1 MKSKFAGVAV
11 VGLALVLGSV
21 PFPLGLGVAVD
32 AAEQE
37 AMADNPFLTESS
49 LPYRLPP
56 FDRIDESHYQ
66 PAFEQ
71 GMAEQIA
78 EVEAIAALA
87 EPPSFDNTIVSLE
100 RSGRLL
106 DRVATTFFA
115 LSSAHTSDALDEIR
129 SEVAPQ
135 LAAHNDRILLNGD
148 LFARVETLHAQR
160 AALGLD
166 AESIRL
172 VEKYHDDFVRA
183 GARLGDGQKERMQA
197 INADLASLETRFM
210 RNVLDEVNASAVAVE
225 SRDALAGLS
234 DNQVAAAA
242 EAAAARDLDG
252 QYVIPL
258 LNTSGQPAL
267 AALDDR
273 ELRERIMRTSL
284 ARGGQGGEYDNR
296 EVITT
301 MARLRAER
309 AAMLGYPN
317 HAAYILEAQTA
328 QTVGAVNERLAS
340 LAPPAVANARRE
352 AADLQAM
359 AAALGADLDLAAWD
373 WSYYTEKLRAD
384 RYAFDASE
392 LRPYFEMNAVIEKG
406 VFFAANRLYGLTFEE
421 RPALPTYH
429 PDVRVWEVFD
439 AGGAPLGLFLGD
451 FYARPSK
458 RGGAWMNAYVS
469 QSHLLETAPV
479 VANHLNVPKPPEGEP
494 TLLTFDEVETMFH
507 EFGHALHAF
516 FSDVRYPYFA
526 GTSVPRDFVEY
537 PSQVNEMWAVWPEVL
552 GNYAVHYETGQPMPS
567 DLLDRV
573 LATQIFNQG
582 FATTEYLAAS
592 ILDQAWHQITADE
605 VPDAADVETFEAAAL
620 EAGGVALD
628 AVPPRYRSTYFSHI
642 WSSGYSAGYYSYIWS
657 EVLDAD
663 SVEWF
668 RENGGLRRENGD
680 HFRRML
686 LSRGGS
692 VEALDLYRAFRGA
705 DPDVRPLL
713 VRRGLNRP

>member
-1 MKSKFAGVAV
+1 MKSMVASMAV
-11 VGLALVLGSV
+11 VGLALLPGSTH
-21 PFPLGLGVAVD
+21 VD

-37 AMADNPFLTESS
+37 AMAENPFLTESP

-56 FDRIDESHYQ
+56 FDRIDESHYR

-78 EVEAIAALA
+78 EVEAIAALSEA
-87 EPPSFDNTIVSLE
+87 PTFENTIVALE

-135 LAAHNDRILLNGD
+135 LAAHNDRILLNGE
-148 LFARVETLHAQR
+148 LFARVATLHAER
-160 AALGLD
+160 SALGLD

-172 VEKYHDDFVRA
+172 IEKYHEDFVRA
-183 GARLGDGQKERMQA
+183 GAQLDEAGKQRMRE
-197 INADLASLETRFM
+197 INADLASLQTRFM
-210 RNVLDEVNASAVAVE
+210 RNVLDEVNASAVAVD
-225 SRDALAGLS
+225 SRDALAGLP
-234 DNQVAAAA
+234 DDQVAAAA
-242 EAAAARDLDG
+242 EAGAARGLDG

-267 AALDDR
+267 ASLDDR
-273 ELRERIMRTSL
+273 TLRERITRASL
-284 ARGGQGGEYDNR
+284 ARGSQGGEYDNR

-328 QTVGAVNERLAS
+328 QTVDAVNERLAS

-352 AADLQAM
+352 AADLEAM
-359 AAALGADLDLAAWD
+359 AAAEGDDIELAAWD
-373 WSYYTEKLRAD
+373 WSYYTEKVRAD

-392 LRPYFEMNAVIEKG
+392 LRPYFEIDAVLEKG

-421 RPALPTYH
+421 RPELPTYH
-429 PDVRVWEVFD
+429 PDVRIWEVFD
-439 AGGAPLGLFLGD
+439 DDGSPLGLFLGD

-469 QSHLLETAPV
+469 QSHLLGTAPV
-479 VANHLNVPKPPEGEP
+479 VGNHLNVPKPPEGEP

-507 EFGHALHAF
+507 EFGHALHGF

-552 GNYAVHYETGQPMPS
+552 ENYAVHHETGEPMPR

-573 LATQIFNQG
+573 LATQTFNQG

-605 VPDAADVETFEAAAL
+605 VPDAAGVEAFEAAAL

-668 RENGGLRRENGD
+668 RENGGLLRDNGD
-680 HFRRML
+680 HFRRTL

-692 VEALDLYRAFRGA
+692 VEALDLYRSFRGA

-713 VRRGLNRP
+713 VRRGLN

>member
-1 MKSKFAGVAV
+1 MKSKFTRTALIGTALMLAGEPA
-11 VGLALVLGSV
+11 
-21 PFPLGLGVAVD
+21 PFGPGATLD

-37 AMADNPFLTESS
+37 AMADNPFLTESP

-56 FDRIDESHYQ
+56 FDRIDESHYR

-78 EVEAIAALA
+78 EVEAIAALSEA
-87 EPPSFDNTIVSLE
+87 PTFENTIVALE

-106 DRVATTFFA
+106 NRVATTFFA

-135 LAAHNDRILLNGD
+135 LAAHNDRILLNGA
-148 LFARVETLHAQR
+148 LFARVATLHAER
-160 AALGLD
+160 SALGLD

-172 VEKYHDDFVRA
+172 IEKYHEDFVRA
-183 GARLGDGQKERMQA
+183 GAELDEAGKERMRE

-210 RNVLDEVNASAVAVE
+210 RNVLDEVNASAVAVD
-225 SRDALAGLS
+225 SRDALAGLP
-234 DNQVAAAA
+234 DDQVAAAA
-242 EAAAARDLDG
+242 EAAAARGLDG

-267 AALDDR
+267 ASLEDR
-273 ELRERIMRTSL
+273 ALRERITRASL
-284 ARGGQGGEYDNR
+284 ARGSQGGEYDNR

-328 QTVGAVNERLAS
+328 QTVDAVNERLAS

-352 AADLQAM
+352 AADLEAM
-359 AAALGADLDLAAWD
+359 AAAEGDDIELAAWD
-373 WSYYTEKLRAD
+373 WSYYTEKVRAD

-392 LRPYFEMNAVIEKG
+392 LRPYFEIDSVLEKG

-421 RPALPTYH
+421 RPELPTYH

-439 AGGAPLGLFLGD
+439 DDGSPLGLFLGD

-469 QSHLLETAPV
+469 QSHLLGTAPV
-479 VANHLNVPKPPEGEP
+479 VGNHLNVPKPPEGEP

-507 EFGHALHAF
+507 EFGHALHGF

-552 GNYAVHYETGQPMPS
+552 ENYAVHYESGEPMPR

-573 LATQIFNQG
+573 LATQTFNQG

-592 ILDQAWHQITADE
+592 ILDQAWHQITAGE
-605 VPDAADVETFEAAAL
+605 VPDAAGVETFEAAAL

-668 RENGGLRRENGD
+668 RENGGLLRENGD
-680 HFRRML
+680 HFRRTL

-692 VEALDLYRAFRGA
+692 VEALDLYRSFRGA

-713 VRRGLNRP
+713 VRRGLN

>member
-1 MKSKFAGVAV
+1 MKSKFATAAAIGGALM
-11 VGLALVLGSV
+11 LAGGPA
-21 PFPLGLGVAVD
+21 PFGPGGAVD

-37 AMADNPFLTESS
+37 AMADNPFLTESP

-56 FDRIDESHYQ
+56 FDRIDESHYG

-78 EVEAIAALA
+78 EVEAIAALTA
-87 EPPSFDNTIVSLE
+87 APTFENTIVALE

-106 DRVATTFFA
+106 NRVATTFFA

-135 LAAHNDRILLNGD
+135 LAAHNDRILLNGA
-148 LFARVETLHAQR
+148 LFARVAALHAER
-160 AALGLD
+160 SALGLD

-172 VEKYHDDFVRA
+172 IEKYHEDFVRA
-183 GARLGDGQKERMQA
+183 GAELDEAGKERMRA

-210 RNVLDEVNASAVAVE
+210 RNVLDEVNASAVAVD
-225 SRDALAGLS
+225 SRDALAGLP
-234 DNQVAAAA
+234 DDQVAAAE
-242 EAAAARDLDG
+242 EAAAARGLDG
-252 QYVIPL
+252 QFVIPL

-267 AALDDR
+267 ASLDDR
-273 ELRERIMRTSL
+273 ALRERITRASL
-284 ARGGQGGEYDNR
+284 ARGSQGGEYDNR

-328 QTVGAVNERLAS
+328 QTVDAVNDRLAS

-352 AADLQAM
+352 AADLEAM
-359 AAALGADLDLAAWD
+359 AAAEGDAIELAAWD
-373 WSYYTEKLRAD
+373 WSYYTEKVRAD

-392 LRPYFEMNAVIEKG
+392 LRPYFEIDSVLEKG
-406 VFFAANRLYGLTFEE
+406 VFFAATRLYGLTFEE

-429 PDVRVWEVFD
+429 PDVRIWEVFD
-439 AGGAPLGLFLGD
+439 ADGSPLGLFLGD

-469 QSHLLETAPV
+469 QSHLLGTAPV
-479 VANHLNVPKPPEGEP
+479 VGNHLNVPKPPEGEP

-507 EFGHALHAF
+507 EFGHALHGF

-552 GNYAVHYETGQPMPS
+552 ENYAVHYETGEPMPR

-573 LATQIFNQG
+573 LATQAFNQG

-605 VPDAADVETFEAAAL
+605 VPDAAGVEAFEAAAL

-668 RENGGLRRENGD
+668 RENGGLLRENGD
-680 HFRRML
+680 HFRQTL

-692 VEALDLYRAFRGA
+692 VEALDLFRSFRGA

-713 VRRGLNRP
+713 VRRGLN